1 MGQLRKKHFEGLQ
14 IVEVKNGLIIGTDI
28 CTDPTG
34 GNNSSAFLRNG
45 NPVMAIRP

>member
-34 GNNSSAFLRNG
+34 GNNSAAFLRNG